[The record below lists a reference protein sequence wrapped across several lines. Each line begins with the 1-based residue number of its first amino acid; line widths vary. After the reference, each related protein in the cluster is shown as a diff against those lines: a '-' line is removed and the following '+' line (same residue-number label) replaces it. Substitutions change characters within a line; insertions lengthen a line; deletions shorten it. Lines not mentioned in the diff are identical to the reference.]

1 MFEAFGPLVGSTCVS
16 FRGCVGWT
24 WLGLEVDVQ
33 GYGGE
38 GGNSFPFYATARQLT
53 VNLELVRTRGLRLF
67 N

>member
-24 WLGLEVDVQ
+24 WLGLKVDVQ

-38 GGNSFPFYATARQLT
+38 GQLFLSMLLPGN
-53 VNLELVRTRGLRLF
+53 
-67 N
+67 